1 MKYQFDLNKR
11 INTVVDLF
19 NASMDRNCSEIY
31 PTPEGNILNLGA
43 GNKEFP
49 WAIPLQ
55 LPDWNGEKDS
65 IPYPDESIDAIYAF
79 HFLEH
84 LTARGLYFTLSECER
99 VLKKYAVMT
108 ICVPHR
114 LGGIAY
120 QDLDHKLFFTENT
133 WRTLFENEYYKTRN
147 RNIDMRIRFNLIMGD
162 SERTLVLI
170 TQLQKWKS

>member
-1 MKYQFDLNKR
+1 MNFDLNMR
-11 INTVVDLF
+11 LNSITAIF
-19 NASMDRNCSEIY
+19 NAAMDRRISFVS
-31 PTPEGNILNLGA
+31 PTPDGNILNLGA
-43 GNKEFP
+43 GNKQFP

-55 LPDWNGEKDS
+55 LPEWNGEKDP
-65 IPYPDESIDAIYAF
+65 IPYPNESIDAIYAF

-84 LTARGLYFTLSECER
+84 LTAEGLYFTLGECER

-133 WRTLFENEYYKTRN
+133 WRTLFENEYYRTRSKN
-147 RNIDMRIRFNLIMGD
+147 TDMRVKLNLIMGD

-170 TQLQKWKS
+170 TQLQKGEF